1 LLDFKTPSSKN
12 CGYGVVPG
20 GTLGTVTEYMVNG
33 SLKQVLHR
41 KDRTIDHRKRV
52 IIATDAA
59 FGMEYLHNKKVV
71 HFDLK
76 CENLLAILNVLYARL
91 EILACLKSNIRL

>member
-1 LLDFKTPSSKN
+1 LLLKLHHPKN

-20 GTLGTVTEYMVNG
+20 GTLGTVTGYMVNG

-41 KDRTIDHRKRV
+41 KDRTIDHREWV

-59 FGMEYLHNKKVV
+59 FGMDIYITKKVV

-76 CENLLAILNVLYARL
+76 CENLLAILNVLYTRL